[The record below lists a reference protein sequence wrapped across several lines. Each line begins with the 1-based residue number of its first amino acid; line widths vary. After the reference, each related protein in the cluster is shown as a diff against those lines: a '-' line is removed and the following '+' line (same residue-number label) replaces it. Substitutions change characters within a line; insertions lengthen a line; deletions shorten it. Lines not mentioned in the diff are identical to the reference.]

1 MERKAAS
8 DYPQEL
14 LDLFHEYQHG
24 DIDRRTFLD
33 RAVKFAVGG
42 LTVAAIFEG
51 LTPNYAWAQQVP
63 PDDKRIKVG
72 YQVVQSLEG
81 NGSIKG
87 YLARPAKGNNL
98 PVVLVIH
105 ENRGLNP
112 YIEDVARRL
121 ALANFIAF
129 APDGLTS
136 VGGYPGDDEKGGA
149 AFRNVDGK
157 KMTEDFVAAAKWL
170 KTHPASNFELGAV
183 GFCFGGGMVNQLA
196 VRLHRL
202 LNAGVAFY
210 GRQAGVDD
218 VPNISAPLLFN
229 YAGNDKGVNAGIAA
243 YEAALTANQ
252 KVFTSHLYEGKQH
265 GFHNDTTP
273 RYDEGAAKLA
283 WTRTLEFFNKYLRK
297 KESGNSN
304 Q

>member
-1 MERKAAS
+1 MERKVAS

-42 LTVAAIFEG
+42 LTVAAIFDG
-51 LTPNYAWAQQVP
+51 LKPNYAWAQQVK

-72 YQVVQSLEG
+72 YEVVQSPAG

-87 YLARPAKGNNL
+87 YLARPAKGKKL
-98 PVVLVIH
+98 PVVLVVH

-121 ALANFIAF
+121 ALAKFIAF

-136 VGGYPGDDEKGGA
+136 VGGYPGSDEEGA
-149 AFRNVDGK
+149 VAFRKVDGK
-157 KMTEDFVAAAKWL
+157 KMTEDFVAAARWL
-170 KTHPASNFELGAV
+170 KTRTDSNRKLGAV

-196 VRLHRL
+196 VRLGPD

-210 GRQAGVDD
+210 GRQAGVED
-218 VPNISAPLLFN
+218 VPKISAPLLFN
-229 YAGNDKGVNAGIAA
+229 YAGNDQRVNEGIAA
-243 YEAALTANQ
+243 YEAALTAN
-252 KVFTSHLYEGKQH
+252 KKLYTSHMYDGKQH

-273 RYDEGAAKLA
+273 RYDEAAAKLA
-283 WTRTLEFFNKYLRK
+283 WTRTLEWFNKHLR
-297 KESGNSN
+297 
-304 Q
+304 

>member
-1 MERKAAS
+1 MERKVAS

-24 DIDRRTFLD
+24 DITRRAFLD
-33 RAVKFAVGG
+33 GAAKFAVGG
-42 LTVAAIFEG
+42 LTVAAIFES
-51 LTPNYAWAQQVP
+51 LRPNYAWAQQVP
-63 PDDKRIKVG
+63 ADDKRIKVG
-72 YQVVQSLEG
+72 YETVQSPEG

-87 YLARPAKGNNL
+87 YLARPAKSGKL

-121 ALANFIAF
+121 ALANFVAF

-136 VGGYPGDDEKGGA
+136 VGGYPGSDEKGA
-149 AFRNVDGK
+149 EAFRKVDGK

-170 KTHPASNFELGAV
+170 KARSDSTGKLGAV

-196 VRLHRL
+196 VRLGGD

-218 VPNISAPLLFN
+218 VPKISAPLLLQ
-229 YAGNDKGVNAGIAA
+229 YAGNDQRINEGIAA
-243 YEAALTANQ
+243 YEAALKANN
-252 KVFTSHLYEGKQH
+252 KVYAVHMYEGKQH

-273 RYDEGAAKLA
+273 RYDEEAAKLA
-283 WTRTLEFFNKYLRK
+283 WTRTLDWFKKYLK
-297 KESGNSN
+297 
-304 Q
+304 

>member
-33 RAVKFAVGG
+33 RAGKFAVGG

-51 LTPNYAWAQQVP
+51 LRPNYAWAQQVQ

-72 YQVVQSLEG
+72 YETVQSPSG

-87 YLARPAKGNNL
+87 YLARPAKGKKS

-121 ALANFIAF
+121 ALAKFVAF

-136 VGGYPGDDEKGGA
+136 VGGYPGNDEKGA
-149 AFRNVDGK
+149 ALFRTVDGK
-157 KMTEDFVAAAKWL
+157 KMTEDFVAAAGWL
-170 KTHPASNFELGAV
+170 KARSDSTGKMGAV

-196 VRLHRL
+196 VRLGPD

-210 GRQAGVDD
+210 GRQPGADD
-218 VPNISAPLLFN
+218 VPKISAPLLLH
-229 YAGNDKGVNAGIAA
+229 YAGNDQGVNAGIAA
-243 YEAALTANQ
+243 YEAALKAN
-252 KVFTSHLYEGKQH
+252 KKAYTLYMYEGKQH

-273 RYDEGAAKLA
+273 RYDEAAAKLA
-283 WTRTLEFFNKYLRK
+283 WARTLDFFNKHLR
-297 KESGNSN
+297 
-304 Q
+304 

>member
-1 MERKAAS
+1 MERKVAS

-24 DIDRRTFLD
+24 DISRRTFLD
-33 RAVKFAVGG
+33 RAAKFAVGG
-42 LTVAAIFEG
+42 LTVAAIFES
-51 LTPNYAWAQQVP
+51 LRPNYAWAQQVP

-72 YQVVQSLEG
+72 YETVDSPAG

-87 YLARPAKGNNL
+87 YLARPSKSGKL

-121 ALANFIAF
+121 AVANFIAF

-136 VGGYPGDDEKGGA
+136 VGGYPGNDGKGAA
-149 AFRNVDGK
+149 AFRTVDGK
-157 KMTEDFVAAAKWL
+157 KMTEDFVAAARWL
-170 KTHPASNFELGAV
+170 KSRPDSTGKLGAV

-196 VRLHRL
+196 VRLGPD
-202 LNAGVAFY
+202 LNAAVAFY
-210 GRQAGVDD
+210 GRQPALAD
-218 VPNISAPLLFN
+218 VPKISAPLLLH
-229 YAGNDKGVNAGIAA
+229 YAGNDQGVNAGIAA
-243 YEAALTANQ
+243 YETALKSNN
-252 KVFTSHLYEGKQH
+252 KVYTLYMYEGKQH

-273 RYDEGAAKLA
+273 RYDETAARLA
-283 WTRTLEFFNKYLRK
+283 W
-297 KESGNSN
+297 G
-304 Q
+304 

>member
-1 MERKAAS
+1 MMERKSAS
-8 DYPQEL
+8 EYPQEL

-33 RAVKFAVGG
+33 RAGKFAVGG

-51 LTPNYAWAQQVP
+51 LRPNYAWAQQVQ

-72 YQVVQSLEG
+72 YETVQSPAG

-87 YLARPAKGNNL
+87 YLARPAKNGKL

-121 ALANFIAF
+121 ALAKFVAF

-136 VGGYPGDDEKGGA
+136 VGGYPGNDEKGAA
-149 AFRNVDGK
+149 AFRTVDGK

-170 KTHPASNFELGAV
+170 KARPDSTGKMGAV

-196 VRLHRL
+196 VRLGPD

-210 GRQAGVDD
+210 GRQPGAED
-218 VPNISAPLLFN
+218 VPKISAPLLLH
-229 YAGNDKGVNAGIAA
+229 YAGNDQGVNAGIAA
-243 YEAALTANQ
+243 YEAALKAN
-252 KVFTSHLYEGKQH
+252 KKTYTLYMYEGKQH

-273 RYDEGAAKLA
+273 RYDEAAAKLA
-283 WTRTLEFFNKYLRK
+283 WARTLDFFNKRLR
-297 KESGNSN
+297 
-304 Q
+304 

>member
-14 LDLFHEYQHG
+14 LDLFHEYHHG

-33 RAVKFAVGG
+33 RAGKFAVGG

-51 LTPNYAWAQQVP
+51 LRPNYAWAQQVP

-72 YQVVQSLEG
+72 NEVVQSPAG

-87 YLARPAKGNNL
+87 YLARPAKNGKL
-98 PVVLVIH
+98 PAVLVIH

-121 ALANFIAF
+121 ALANFVAF

-136 VGGYPGDDEKGGA
+136 VGGYPGDDEKGAA
-149 AFRNVDGK
+149 AFRQVDGK

-170 KTHPASNFELGAV
+170 KARSDSTGKLGAV

-196 VRLHRL
+196 VRLGSD
-202 LNAGVAFY
+202 LNVGVAFY

-218 VPNISAPLLFN
+218 VPKISAPLLFN
-229 YAGNDKGVNAGIAA
+229 YAGNDERVNAGIEA
-243 YEAALTANQ
+243 YETALKAN
-252 KVFTSHLYEGKQH
+252 KKTYASYMYEGKQH

-273 RYDEGAAKLA
+273 RYDEASAKLA
-283 WTRTLEFFNKYLRK
+283 WTRTLEWFNKHLR
-297 KESGNSN
+297 
-304 Q
+304 

>member
-1 MERKAAS
+1 MERKVAS

-24 DIDRRTFLD
+24 DMERRTFLD
-33 RAVKFAVGG
+33 RIGKFAVGG
-42 LTVAAIFEG
+42 LTVATIFES

-63 PDDKRIKVG
+63 ADDKRIKVG
-72 YQVVQSLEG
+72 YETVQSPAG

-87 YLARPAKGNNL
+87 YLARPAKNGKR

-121 ALANFIAF
+121 ATVDFIAF

-136 VGGYPGDDEKGGA
+136 VGGFPGTDEKGA
-149 AFRNVDGK
+149 ALFRTVDSK

-170 KTHPASNFELGAV
+170 KARSDSTGKLGAV
-183 GFCFGGGMVNQLA
+183 GFCFGGGIVNQLA
-196 VRLHRL
+196 VMLGKD

-210 GRQAGVDD
+210 GRQAAVDD
-218 VPNISAPLLFN
+218 VPKISAPLLFN
-229 YAGNDKGVNAGIAA
+229 YAGNDERINAGIAN
-243 YEAALTANQ
+243 YEAALKANN
-252 KVFTSHLYEGKQH
+252 KVFESHMYDGKQH

-273 RYDEGAAKLA
+273 RYDETAAKLA
-283 WTRTLEFFNKYLRK
+283 WTRTVDFFK
-297 KESGNSN
+297 KHLK
-304 Q
+304 

>member
-1 MERKAAS
+1 MERKVAS

-24 DIDRRTFLD
+24 DINRRAFLD
-33 RAVKFAVGG
+33 GAAKFAVGG
-42 LTVAAIFEG
+42 LTVAAIFDG
-51 LTPNYAWAQQVP
+51 LKPNYAWAQQVP

-72 YQVVQSLEG
+72 YEVVPSPAG

-87 YLARPAKGNNL
+87 YLARPAKKKKL

-121 ALANFIAF
+121 ALANFVAF

-136 VGGYPGDDEKGGA
+136 VGGYPGSDEKGGA
-149 AFRNVDGK
+149 AFRTVDGK
-157 KMTEDFVAAAKWL
+157 KMTEDFVAAAQWL
-170 KTHPASNFELGAV
+170 KARPDSNGKLGAV

-196 VRLHRL
+196 VRLGPDL
-202 LNAGVAFY
+202 KAGVPFY
-210 GRQAGVDD
+210 GRQAGVAD
-218 VPNISAPLLFN
+218 VPRISAPLLLQ
-229 YAGNDKGVNAGIAA
+229 YAGNDQGVNAGIAN
-243 YEAALTANQ
+243 YEAALKANN
-252 KVFTSHLYEGKQH
+252 KVYTLHMYEGKQH

-273 RYDEGAAKLA
+273 RYDETAAKLA
-283 WTRTLEFFNKYLRK
+283 WARTLDFFNKYLR
-297 KESGNSN
+297 
-304 Q
+304 

>member
-1 MERKAAS
+1 MERKTAS
-8 DYPQEL
+8 EYPQEL

-24 DIDRRTFLD
+24 DINRRTFLD
-33 RAVKFAVGG
+33 RAAKFAIGG
-42 LTVAAIFEG
+42 LTVASIFES

-72 YQVVQSLEG
+72 YETVQSPNG

-87 YLARPAKGNNL
+87 YLARPAKKGKL

-121 ALANFIAF
+121 ALANYIAF

-136 VGGYPGDDEKGGA
+136 VGGYPGNDEKGA
-149 AFRNVDGK
+149 VAFRTVDGK

-170 KTHPASNFELGAV
+170 KARPDSKGKLGAV

-196 VRLHRL
+196 VRLGTD

-210 GRQAGVDD
+210 GRQPGVDD
-218 VPNISAPLLFN
+218 VPKISAPLLLN
-229 YAGNDKGVNAGIAA
+229 YAGNDQGVNAGIAN
-243 YEAALTANQ
+243 YEAALKANN
-252 KVFTSHLYEGKQH
+252 KVYVLHMYEGKQH

-273 RYDEGAAKLA
+273 RYDAEAAKLA
-283 WTRTLEFFNKYLRK
+283 WERTLEFFKKYLR
-297 KESGNSN
+297 
-304 Q
+304 

>member
-1 MERKAAS
+1 MERRVAS

-24 DIDRRTFLD
+24 DINRRTFLD
-33 RAVKFAVGG
+33 GAAKFAVGG
-42 LTVAAIFEG
+42 LTVATIFES
-51 LTPNYAWAQQVP
+51 LRPNYAWAQQVA

-72 YQVVQSLEG
+72 YETVQSPEG

-87 YLARPAKGNNL
+87 YLARPSKSGKYPA
-98 PVVLVIH
+98 VLVIH

-136 VGGYPGDDEKGGA
+136 VGGYPGSDEKGA
-149 AFRNVDGK
+149 EAFRKVDGT

-170 KTHPASNFELGAV
+170 KARSDSTHKLGAV

-196 VRLHRL
+196 VRLGKD

-210 GRQAGVDD
+210 GRQASVDD
-218 VPNISAPLLFN
+218 VPKIAAPLLLQ
-229 YAGNDKGVNAGIAA
+229 YAGNDQRINEGIPA
-243 YEAALTANQ
+243 YEAALKANN
-252 KVFTSHLYEGKQH
+252 KVYQVYMYDGKQH

-273 RYDEGAAKLA
+273 RYDEESAKLA
-283 WTRTLEFFNKYLRK
+283 WSRTLEFFNKHLR
-297 KESGNSN
+297 
-304 Q
+304 

>member
-1 MERKAAS
+1 MERKKAS

-24 DIDRRTFLD
+24 DISRRNFLD
-33 RAVKFAVGG
+33 RAQKFAVGG
-42 LTVAAIFEG
+42 LTAMAILET
-51 LTPNYAWAQQVP
+51 LRPNYAWAQQVAK
-63 PDDKRIKVG
+63 DDPRLRIS
-72 YQVVQSLEG
+72 QETVQSPQG

-87 YLARPAKGNNL
+87 YLARPAAAGKF
-98 PVVLVIH
+98 PAVLVIH

-136 VGGYPGDDEKGGA
+136 VGGYPGNDEKGA
-149 AFRNVDGK
+149 EAFRKVDGK

-170 KTHPASNFELGAV
+170 KARSDSTGKLGAV

-196 VRLHRL
+196 VRLGPD

-210 GRQAGVDD
+210 GRQAAAAD
-218 VPNISAPLLFN
+218 VPKIFAPLLLN
-229 YAGNDKGVNAGIAA
+229 YAGNDQG
-243 YEAALTANQ
+243 
-252 KVFTSHLYEGKQH
+252 
-265 GFHNDTTP
+265 
-273 RYDEGAAKLA
+273 
-283 WTRTLEFFNKYLRK
+283 
-297 KESGNSN
+297 
-304 Q
+304 

>member
-1 MERKAAS
+1 MERKSAS

-24 DIDRRTFLD
+24 DTSRRSFLD
-33 RAVKFAVGG
+33 RAGKFAIGG
-42 LTVAAIFEG
+42 LTVAAIFES
-51 LTPNYAWAQQVP
+51 LRPNYAWAQQVA

-72 YQVVQSLEG
+72 YEVVQSPDG

-87 YLARPAKGNNL
+87 YLARPAKNGKR

-105 ENRGLNP
+105 ENRGLNR

-121 ALANFIAF
+121 ALADFIAF

-149 AFRNVDGK
+149 AFRTVDRN

-170 KTHPASNFELGAV
+170 KARSDSSGKLGAI

-196 VRLHRL
+196 VRLGAD

-210 GRQAGVDD
+210 GRQAAVDD
-218 VPNISAPLLFN
+218 VPKISAPLMFQ
-229 YAGNDKGVNAGIAA
+229 YAGNDRGVNAGIAD
-243 YEAALTANQ
+243 YEAALKAHN
-252 KVFTSHLYEGKQH
+252 KVYVHHMYEGKQH

-273 RYDEGAAKLA
+273 RYDEEAAKLA
-283 WTRTLEFFNKYLRK
+283 WTRTLEFFNKYLR
-297 KESGNSN
+297 
-304 Q
+304 